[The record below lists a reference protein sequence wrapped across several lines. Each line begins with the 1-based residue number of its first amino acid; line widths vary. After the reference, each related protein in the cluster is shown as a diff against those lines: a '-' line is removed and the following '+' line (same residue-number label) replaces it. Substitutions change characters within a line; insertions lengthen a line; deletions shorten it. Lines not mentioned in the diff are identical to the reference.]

1 MWKWTRDQYMKMA
14 ELGFFTG
21 KRVELIRG
29 VILEMSP
36 VNWPHTL
43 ATVRVGE
50 ALRAAFGGTA
60 IIIEQSSFALGNSD
74 PVPDVRVILGQQA
87 DFPDDPSTAALVV
100 EVSDSTLA
108 FDLTDKAE
116 LYATAGVQDY
126 WVVDLN
132 GRTLHVFRD
141 TQPLPAALGAT
152 AYRAHHELRPGDVV
166 SPLAAP
172 HAVIAVADII
182 K

>member
-1 MWKWTRDQYMKMA
+1 MWKWTREQYLKMA
-14 ELGFFTG
+14 DMGFFTG

-36 VNWPHTL
+36 VSWPHTL
-43 ATVRVGE
+43 ATVRMGE
-50 ALRAAFGGTA
+50 ALRAAFGATA
-60 IIIEQSSFALGNSD
+60 IVIEQSSFPLGNSD
-74 PVPDVRVILGQQA
+74 PVPDVRVVLGQQD
-87 DFPDDPSTAALVV
+87 DFPDDPAVAALIV

-116 LYATAGVQDY
+116 LYATANVLDY
-126 WVVDLN
+126 WVLDLN
-132 GRTLHVFRD
+132 GRVLHMFRD
-141 TQPLPAALGAT
+141 PQPLPAALNAT
-152 AYRAHHELRPGDVV
+152 TYRVHLTFGTNDSV

-172 HAVIAVADII
+172 HAVIAVADLI

>member
-14 ELGFFTG
+14 ELGFFAG

-43 ATVRVGE
+43 ATVRTGE

-60 IIIEQSSFALGNSD
+60 IVIEQSSFPLGNSD
-74 PVPDVRVILGQQA
+74 PVPDVRVVMGRVD
-87 DFPDDPSTAALVV
+87 DFADDPAVAALIV
-100 EVSDSTLA
+100 EVSDSTLS

-126 WVVDLN
+126 WVLDLN
-132 GRTLHVFRD
+132 GRTLHMFRD
-141 TQPLPAALGAT
+141 PQPLPSALGAT
-152 AYRAHHELRPGDVV
+152 AYRTHLTFATSDSV

-172 HAVIAVADII
+172 HAVIAVADLI